1 MDEDDKQNLEAGADG
16 DDSPISAR
24 RMRFGQRYE
33 ICRNKVN
40 GTAVNKEGFPIMN
53 EPITLTMMA
62 PDVGVQNWKDMIVEM
77 EEKTGISF
85 RYLNAPKDSFDT
97 KKNLVFAS
105 GDYPD
110 VLCRRLDGG

>member
-40 GTAVNKEGFPIMN
+40 GRP
-53 EPITLTMMA
+53 P
-62 PDVGVQNWKDMIVEM
+62 
-77 EEKTGISF
+77 
-85 RYLNAPKDSFDT
+85 
-97 KKNLVFAS
+97 
-105 GDYPD
+105 
-110 VLCRRLDGG
+110 